1 MGSSYTG
8 SFSSIN
14 DEQHLV
20 MSYYLQPIFKYLVVD
35 VVTPNNTC
43 KNIPSK
49 NHITV
54 VITTGILVIYDVI
67 KETNNVNK

>member
-1 MGSSYTG
+1 
-8 SFSSIN
+8 
-14 DEQHLV
+14 

-67 KETNNVNK
+67 KETNNVSK